1 MMTEAHIIRWKRA
14 AIEVVTIVAS
24 ILLAF
29 AIDAWWQ
36 ERGERNRE
44 EALIEGLVIEFDA
57 AETVL
62 GELIGYHRSNTFKFE
77 ELNTLLSVSEEH
89 RDAARIIDL
98 SHDLWRV
105 RVYAPRMP
113 IYENLV
119 DSIGLGFIQD
129 EGLRSALRLYQDE
142 AINQKGWDD
151 FLKAFDQDLM
161 VATLAPRLPYFHH
174 VFGDSQSEGGPAVDL
189 RLLAQDM
196 EFRNLIALRADGER
210 KLVDL
215 RLELL
220 KAVEEVQ
227 SSLSPF
233 E

>member
-1 MMTEAHIIRWKRA
+1 MTETHIIPWKRV

-44 EALIEGLVIEFDA
+44 AALIEELIIEFDE
-57 AETVL
+57 AEAL
-62 GELIGYHRSNTFKFE
+62 LRELISYHRSNTLKFD
-77 ELNTLLSVSEEH
+77 ELNALLSASEEE
-89 RDAARIIDL
+89 RDAARVIEL
-98 SHDLWRV
+98 SHDLWTV
-105 RVYAPRMP
+105 RVYEQRMP

-119 DSIGLGFIQD
+119 DSIGLEFIQD
-129 EGLRSALRLYQDE
+129 EGLRSALRIYQGD

-161 VATLAPRLPYFHH
+161 VATLAPRVPYFQH
-174 VFGDSQSEGGPAVDL
+174 VFDDSQSDSGPAVDL
-189 RLLAQDM
+189 RSLAQDM

-210 KLVDL
+210 KLVEI

-227 SSLSPF
+227 SALSPF
-233 E
+233 K